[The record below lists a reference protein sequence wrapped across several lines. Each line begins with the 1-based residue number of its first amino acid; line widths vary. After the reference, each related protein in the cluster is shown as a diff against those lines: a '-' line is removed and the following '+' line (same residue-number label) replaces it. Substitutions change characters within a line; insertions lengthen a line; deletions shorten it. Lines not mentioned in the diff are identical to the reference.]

1 MAKPFMWSN
10 EMSKVLI
17 DIGYKKYVVEA
28 DEALKIAAMLS
39 KAEQYET
46 RYVKD
51 DKGDGV
57 SVHYIYPQDDM
68 RWLMEIMPDNIYRM
82 AKLAGKPNKD

>member
-1 MAKPFMWSN
+1 
-10 EMSKVLI
+10 MSKVLI
-17 DIGYKKYVVEA
+17 DIGYRKYVVNAEDA
-28 DEALKIAAMLS
+28 IKIAAMLS
-39 KAEQYET
+39 TAELYESK
-46 RYVKD
+46 YVKD

-68 RWLMEIMPDNIYRM
+68 RWLMELMPENIYRM